1 MPDHHNDPDATQDSP
16 ASGCVD
22 TSAPTAG
29 AILREQPG
37 QKIGA
42 YKLLQR
48 LGEGGFGSVF
58 LAEQEHPV
66 RRQVALK
73 IIKLGMDTRQVVARF
88 EQERQALAIMD
99 HPGIARVLDAGA
111 TETGRPY
118 FVMELVKG
126 EPIVEYC
133 DRQNL
138 SIPERLD
145 LFAQMCAAVQHAH
158 TKGIIHRDLK
168 PSNILVSTQDGK
180 PAAKIIDFG
189 IAKATA
195 AKLTDKTLF
204 TEHRQL
210 IGTPDYMSPEQAE
223 GSLDIDTRTDVY
235 SLGVILYELL
245 TGTTPYTG
253 TQLQSAAYAD
263 IHRIIREIDPPKP
276 STRLSDN
283 TKTIAGIAAKRKTE
297 SHRLG
302 SLLKG
307 ELDWI
312 VMKAMDKDRGRR
324 YETANGLGMDVRRYL
339 AGEPVLAA
347 PPSAAYRVRKF
358 AKRHRASV
366 AGASAVAAALVVG
379 VVGFAWQ
386 AARATNAESLAKARL
401 AESEATVKFLD
412 DMLGSADPSAAGKDV
427 SVRSVLDQSA
437 RSLDEKFT
445 DQPLTAARL
454 HSTIGR
460 TYLRLALYDDAKPH
474 VEKALSLYT
483 KERGER
489 HPDTAHARNLMGLLL
504 VQNGQHA
511 DAEPFLKKAIDE
523 HTAWFGRRHEVT
535 IESMDA
541 LATMLGLQMRN
552 EEAEPVLKEVL
563 ESQIATLGRESIE
576 AVNTMSTLATLYGDI
591 GRFDEGEAMFR
602 DATSIA
608 ERITRADHPMTLSL
622 KSNHAWMMYWR
633 ARHGNPTPEVRSTL
647 LESARVL
654 GEQALAARERVLGPE
669 HHETMTSVNNLAVV
683 YFELGRV
690 KESEA
695 LRRRDLEVSIRT
707 LGEEH
712 PDSIT
717 TQANFGAFL
726 LKQKRFDEALPHLEK
741 AVALSKKVLP
751 PDSPGTA
758 FALGWYGTCLTEL
771 GRFAEAEKPQLEARD
786 IIGRAMPADHPI
798 AGEMTK
804 SLVQLYE
811 AWDKAEPGKGHD
823 AKAAEWRKKL
833 AGEGLK

>member
-1 MPDHHNDPDATQDSP
+1 MPDHPHDPDATLDTP
-16 ASGCVD
+16 HTGGVD

-29 AILREQPG
+29 DVLRERPG

-42 YKLLQR
+42 YKLLQQ

-58 LAEQEHPV
+58 LAEQEQPV

-126 EPIVEYC
+126 EPIVEFC
-133 DRQNL
+133 DKQNL
-138 SIPERLD
+138 SIPDRLE
-145 LFAQMCAAVQHAH
+145 LFAQVCAAVQHAH

-168 PSNILVSTQDGK
+168 PSNVLVSTQDGK

-276 STRLSDN
+276 STRLSEN
-283 TKTIAGIAAKRKTE
+283 TKTIAGIAARRGTE

-302 SLLKG
+302 TLLKG

-312 VMKAMDKDRGRR
+312 VMKAMEKDRARR

-339 AGEPVLAA
+339 AGEAVLAA
-347 PPSAAYRVRKF
+347 PPSTAYRIRKF

-366 AGASAVAAALVVG
+366 AGAAAVSVALVVG
-379 VVGFAWQ
+379 VIGFAWQ
-386 AARATNAESLAKARL
+386 AARATSAEKLATARL

-427 SVRSVLDQSA
+427 SVRAVLDQSA
-437 RSLDEKFT
+437 RSLDEKFANE
-445 DQPLTAARL
+445 PLTAARL

-460 TYLRLALYDDAKPH
+460 TYLRLALYDQAKTH
-474 VEKALSLYT
+474 IEKALAIYT
-483 KERGER
+483 KERGGR
-489 HPDTAHARNLMGLLL
+489 HTDTAHARNLMGLLL

-511 DAEPFLKKAIDE
+511 DAEPMLKKAIEDN
-523 HTAWFGRRHEVT
+523 TAWFGRRHEVT
-535 IESMDA
+535 IESMDG
-541 LATMLGLQMRN
+541 LATLLGLQMRN
-552 EEAEPVLKEVL
+552 DEAEPVLKEVL
-563 ESQIATLGRESIE
+563 ESQVAVLGPESIE

-591 GRFDEGEAMFR
+591 GRFDDAEKMFVE
-602 DATSIA
+602 ATSIA
-608 ERITRADHPMTLSL
+608 ERTTRADHPMTLSL
-622 KSNHAWMMYWR
+622 KANHAWMMYWR
-633 ARHGNPTPEVRSTL
+633 ARHGNPPPEERQKL
-647 LESARVL
+647 LEASRVL
-654 GEQALAARERVLGPE
+654 SEQALAARERVLGPE

-683 YFELGRV
+683 YFELGRI
-690 KESEA
+690 KESET

-726 LKQKRFDEALPHLEK
+726 LKQKRFDEALPYLEK
-741 AVALSKKVLP
+741 AVALSKKVLT

-758 FALGWYGTCLTEL
+758 FALGWYGTCLTGLE
-771 GRFAEAEKPQLEARD
+771 RFAEAEKPQLEARD
-786 IIGRAMPADHPI
+786 IIGRALPPDHPI
-798 AGEMTK
+798 AGEMSK
-804 SLVQLYE
+804 SLAQLYE
-811 AWDKAEPGKGHD
+811 AWDKAEPGNGYD
-823 AKAAEWRKKL
+823 AKAAEWRKKVS
-833 AGEGLK
+833 GEGR

>member
-1 MPDHHNDPDATQDSP
+1 MVDPAANQDATRDLP
-16 ASGCVD
+16 
-22 TSAPTAG
+22 PTAG
-29 AILREQPG
+29 DDAVVIIPERAG
-37 QKIGA
+37 QRIGP

-58 LAEQEHPV
+58 MAEQEQPV
-66 RRQVALK
+66 KRQVALK

-133 DRQNL
+133 DKQSM

-145 LFAQMCAAVQHAH
+145 LFSQVCAAVQHAH

-180 PAAKIIDFG
+180 AAAKVIDFG

-195 AKLTDKTLF
+195 SKLTDKTLY
-204 TEHRQL
+204 TEQRQL
-210 IGTPDYMSPEQAE
+210 IGTPEYMSPEQAE
-223 GSLDIDTRTDVY
+223 GNLDIDTRTDVY

-245 TGTTPYTG
+245 TGTTPYNG
-253 TQLQSAAYAD
+253 TQLKSAAYAD

-283 TKTIAGIAAKRKTE
+283 AATMTGVAARRKTE
-297 SHRLG
+297 SHRLR
-302 SLLKG
+302 SLLRG

-312 VMKAMDKDRGRR
+312 VMKAMDKDRARR

-339 AGEPVLAA
+339 SGEPVLAA
-347 PPSAAYRVRKF
+347 PPSTAYRISKF
-358 AKRHRASV
+358 AKRHRRSV
-366 AGASAVAAALVVG
+366 AGAAAVSVALVAG

-386 AARATNAESLAKARL
+386 AARATSAEKLATARL
-401 AESEATVKFLD
+401 AESEAAVKFLD
-412 DMLGSADPSAAGKDV
+412 DMLGSVDTSAAGKDV
-427 SVRSVLDQSA
+427 SVRAVLDQSA
-437 RSLDEKFT
+437 RSLDEKFA
-445 DQPLTAARL
+445 DEPLTAARL

-460 TYLRLALYDDAKPH
+460 TYLRLALYDQAKTH
-474 VEKALSLYT
+474 IEKALAIYT

-489 HPDTAHARNLMGLLL
+489 HTDTAHARNLMGLLL

-511 DAEPFLKKAIDE
+511 DAEPMLRRAIEDN
-523 HTAWFGRRHEVT
+523 TAWFGRRHEAT
-535 IESMDA
+535 IESMGA
-541 LATMLGLQMRN
+541 LATLLGLQMRN
-552 EEAEPVLKEVL
+552 DEAEPVLKEVL
-563 ESQIATLGRESIE
+563 ESQVAVLGRDSTE

-591 GRFDEGEAMFR
+591 GRFDDAERMFV
-602 DATSIA
+602 DATRIA
-608 ERITRADHPMTLSL
+608 ERTTRADHPITLSL
-622 KSNHAWMMYWR
+622 KANHAWMMYWR
-633 ARHGNPTPEVRSTL
+633 ARHGNPAPEERQRL
-647 LESARVL
+647 LEASRAL
-654 GEQALAARERVLGPE
+654 SEQTLAARERVLGPE

-683 YFELGRV
+683 YFELGRN

-726 LKQKRFDEALPHLEK
+726 LKQNRFEEALPYLEK

-758 FALGWYGTCLTEL
+758 FALGWYGTCLTQLE
-771 GRFAEAEKPQLEARD
+771 RFAEAEKPQLEARD
-786 IIGRAMPADHPI
+786 IIGRAMPPDHPI
-798 AGEMTK
+798 VGEMSK

-811 AWDKAEPGKGHD
+811 AWDKSEPGKGYD
-823 AKAAEWRKKL
+823 AKAAEWRKRMPAPEQK
-833 AGEGLK
+833 